1 MAIPSIPPTYP
12 FAQATNDEMPGQP
25 PGHFELLRRI
35 DYCEMEWTE
44 ASVFSAGLA
53 DCAWVVVSA
62 CTEEGLPERLWPMAG
77 SWVWLG
83 PSPKLINARLSG
95 IILVCQPWSD
105 WY

>member
-1 MAIPSIPPTYP
+1 
-12 FAQATNDEMPGQP
+12 MPGQP
-25 PGHFELLRRI
+25 PGHLQSLLRI

-44 ASVFSAGLA
+44 ASVFSAGSA

-62 CTEEGLPERLWPMAG
+62 RTEGTLPGRGWLIAG
-77 SWVWLG
+77 SCVWLG

-105 WY
+105 